1 MGLGGMGGG
10 MGLQGM
16 GGGMGMGMGMG
27 MGILGSINLQ
37 DGPNNGSTNAPNGT
51 SSTVRSNAGNTG
63 GLGLGLMTTTAATDP
78 DQAEIQRRTEE
89 IIAFSARG
97 MGSAAGAGEGGR

>member
-1 MGLGGMGGG
+1 MGNM
-10 MGLQGM
+10 QGM
-16 GGGMGMGMGMG
+16 GNGMGMGGMGMGMGMHG
-27 MGILGSINLQ
+27 LGSINLQ
-37 DGPNNGSTNAPNGT
+37 DGSNN
-51 SSTVRSNAGNTG
+51 SSSNASNGNASGNSANSGNTG
-63 GLGLGLMTTTAATDP
+63 GLGLGLMTTTAPTDP